1 MKFYDALT
9 DFIFTEQKPEKA
21 DAIFVPGGLYGE
33 IAQHA
38 AELYQQGFAS
48 LIVPSGKYSIVEGKF
63 TKVQSPEKYKGR
75 YFETESDFLTQ
86 ILVDEGVK
94 KSDILQEKEASYT
107 YQNALF
113 TKDLLEKKGLHLK
126 KVILSCQAYHARRC
140 LMYYQF
146 VFPEIEFIVSP
157 VITRGVSK
165 ENWYQSRVRY
175 LSGTSKMWNTAAPVR
190 RYDVRPCLCPI
201 NVGRDDKDC
210 MKSVTEI

>member
-1 MKFYDALT
+1 M
-9 DFIFTEQKPEKA
+9 
-21 DAIFVPGGLYGE
+21 
-33 IAQHA
+33 
-38 AELYQQGFAS
+38 
-48 LIVPSGKYSIVEGKF
+48 
-63 TKVQSPEKYKGR
+63 
-75 YFETESDFLTQ
+75 
-86 ILVDEGVK
+86 DEGVK

-165 ENWYQSRVRY
+165 ENWYQSEYGICLVLKEVEHCGSQFADMMLR
-175 LSGTSKMWNTAAPVR
+175 S
-190 RYDVRPCLCPI
+190 CLCPI

-210 MKSVTEI
+210 MQSVTEI

>member
-1 MKFYDALT
+1 MKKIGIIGAMDVEVERL
-9 DFIFTEQKPEKA
+9 KA
-21 DAIFVPGGLYGE
+21 DMTVTRQITK
-33 IAQHA
+33 AQMHFCEGTLKNQPVVVVRSGIGKVNA
-38 AELYQQGFAS
+38 A
-48 LIVPSGKYSIVEGKF
+48 VC
-63 TKVQSPEKYKGR
+63 
-75 YFETESDFLTQ
+75 TQ

-165 ENWYQSRVRY
+165 ENWYQSEYGICLV
-175 LSGTSKMWNTAAPVR
+175 LKEVEHCGSQFADMML
-190 RYDVRPCLCPI
+190 RPCLCPI

>member
-63 TKVQSPEKYKGR
+63 TEVQSPEKYKGR

-94 KSDILQEKEASYT
+94 KSDI
-107 YQNALF
+107 
-113 TKDLLEKKGLHLK
+113 
-126 KVILSCQAYHARRC
+126 
-140 LMYYQF
+140 QF

-165 ENWYQSRVRY
+165 ENWYQSEYGICLV
-175 LSGTSKMWNTAAPVR
+175 LKEVEHCGSQFADMML
-190 RYDVRPCLCPI
+190 RPCLCPI
-201 NVGRDDKDC
+201 NVGRDNKDC
-210 MKSVTEI
+210 MQSVTEI